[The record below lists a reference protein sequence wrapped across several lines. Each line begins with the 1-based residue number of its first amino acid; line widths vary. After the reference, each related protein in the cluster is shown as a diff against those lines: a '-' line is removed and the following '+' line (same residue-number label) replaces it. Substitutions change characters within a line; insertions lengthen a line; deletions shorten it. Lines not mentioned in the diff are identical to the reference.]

1 MRRERGEFLTTEL
14 ASKLEK
20 SIATRFF
27 ESRKFKVS
35 HSLMVGCLGEEE
47 KGEMKEYNLC
57 FGLDLQRVCDEF
69 MTLSFPSFYT
79 IYFTKL
85 AHPFS

>member
-1 MRRERGEFLTTEL
+1 
-14 ASKLEK
+14 
-20 SIATRFF
+20 
-27 ESRKFKVS
+27 
-35 HSLMVGCLGEEE
+35 MVGCLGEEE

-85 AHPFS
+85 AHPFSWLKAHALRSKYSKIDKNKK

>member
-47 KGEMKEYNLC
+47 KGEMKE
-57 FGLDLQRVCDEF
+57 
-69 MTLSFPSFYT
+69 
-79 IYFTKL
+79 
-85 AHPFS
+85 